1 MRQTKWYFSRG
12 QYYMTVA
19 TPDKKQVFFA
29 DNLDVINFWVTQISF
44 ARKLYVWLQDL
55 IKIRYKIRNQNCTN
69 NCETQNCNC
78 SIETADN
85 LINSVL
91 KLVIPEIDMDSYSS
105 HL

>member
-12 QYYMTVA
+12 QYYMTVV

-29 DNLDVINFWVTQISF
+29 DNLDVINFWVNQISM

-69 NCETQNCNC
+69 NCE
-78 SIETADN
+78 
-85 LINSVL
+85 
-91 KLVIPEIDMDSYSS
+91 K
-105 HL
+105 